1 MNKFLEME
9 FKPRKGLEV
18 IGPNIYMS
26 PVDFKEDHSEYL
38 SRVKNCGFF
47 EENAELL
54 VYVVKRNHNFT
65 AVFCVNQHYSPEA
78 YNKHFAVIYYGV
90 IPFARVFYSQKFKK
104 RRPGGSEELPT
115 YYVESNAIKNSKRPY
130 KATVS
135 LKRRNIVKEVVRIA
149 DTLSVGGDHVN
160 KVCIHH
166 EGVLRGGDITVF
178 TSRVMYD
185 TLSSIEDKQRGLDR
199 YFNWSNMRNCMSKE
213 GQRKFIKAVM
223 GISEVD
229 SFNLSSSLDQV
240 NVTEYRKI
248 HKELVDEALNIEELS
263 KLGEDKNFFA
273 ATTNCFHNDCIVV
286 SKPVD
291 DIRYSGGEMVDIAYD
306 IKDLNLEIVKQKLP
320 ALQFLSKEEG
330 NGSLG
335 LNAGDNT
342 YVISLNE
349 MNE

>member
-1 MNKFLEME
+1 MSNFLEME
-9 FKPRKGLEV
+9 FKPRKGLEL

-26 PVDFKEDHSEYL
+26 PVDFKEDYSEYL

-54 VYVVKRNHNFT
+54 VDIVKRNHNFT
-65 AVFCVNQHYSPEA
+65 AVFCVNQHYHPEA

-90 IPFARVFYSQKFKK
+90 IPFARVFYSEKFKK

-149 DTLSVGGDHVN
+149 ETLSVGGDHPN
-160 KVCIHH
+160 KVCMHH
-166 EGVLRGGDITVF
+166 TAVLRGGDITKF
-178 TSRVMYD
+178 TSRVMHD
-185 TLSSIEDKQRGLDR
+185 TLSSIESKQRGLDR
-199 YFNWSNMRNCMSKE
+199 YFNWSYMEQCMSKE
-213 GQRKFIKAVM
+213 GRQRLVKAVM
-223 GISEVD
+223 GVSEVD
-229 SFNLSSSLDQV
+229 SFNLSNSLDQA
-240 NVTEYRKI
+240 NVSKYRKE
-248 HKELVDEALNIEELS
+248 HKELIDEALNIEELS
-263 KLGEDKNFFA
+263 KLGKDKNFFV

-291 DIRYSGGEMVDIAYD
+291 DIRYSGGQMVDIAYD
-306 IKDLNLEIVKQKLP
+306 IEDLNSETVKQKLP
-320 ALQFLSKEEG
+320 ALQFLSEDEG

-342 YVISLNE
+342 YVVSLNE